1 MTQGP
6 NEGLTQ
12 ATFEQGNASI
22 VTDPLGMVAIANA
35 KGRKFL
41 DRIGLEIGQSLCST
55 LCPAL
60 LGIAGGK
67 RCLDCPAI
75 TDQPKSNELIIGG
88 DIFQVNSSPIIEP
101 SKQKPTYVNHTV
113 FDITEQ
119 AREKRKKELLKEA
132 LSVFNRSRSS
142 REVLVRILETAEK
155 FAPYKIASILE
166 LDGAYGQTNTVL
178 IQRKSSLKGSY
189 GKKHSPI
196 ITARELNIAKSPL
209 IKQIIAEGK
218 SIIFNSDEHPDYL
231 TNLPGTKNM
240 HWRLVTPIISEG
252 KVIAIFIL
260 DSDKKDSPF
269 TEKCTADL
277 QPFSLIAG
285 DALRRE
291 RENENNAF
299 TDKLTGLY
307 NRTYMSDRLDQ
318 EIQKVRR
325 QKIPLAVIMADI
337 DHFKRFN
344 DTHGHLAG
352 DEVLRKLGEF
362 IKRTLRRSDIACR
375 FGGEELLFIF
385 PKTTTDEVKKI
396 ALKLQKKLISLTINY
411 QGDTT
416 LPPITLSMG
425 IVTFSENMK
434 NQDDL
439 LKVADKALYSAKHH
453 GRNQI
458 RIFEKGRFMK
468 V

>member
-209 IKQIIAEGK
+209 IKPIIA
-218 SIIFNSDEHPDYL
+218 
-231 TNLPGTKNM
+231 
-240 HWRLVTPIISEG
+240 EG

-458 RIFEKGRFMK
+458 RI
-468 V
+468 